1 MTNGD
6 CIRSMTD
13 EELRD
18 LFGKS
23 SFYFTCPVNIPDEEC
38 TKTDDCIE
46 CFYKWLKKE
55 ADNG

>member
-38 TKTDDCIE
+38 TNTDDCIE
-46 CFYKWLKKE
+46 CFYKWLKQE
-55 ADNG
+55 AE